1 MKKEINKVNMSET
14 VGVFVAF
21 AIATVWSSLK
31 LTMFVGFPI
40 AMIIGFI
47 VAHKL
52 NKDQAKEKAL

>member
-14 VGVFVAF
+14 AGVFIAF

-31 LTMFVGFPI
+31 LSMFVGFPI

-47 VAHKL
+47 LAHKL
-52 NKDQAKEKAL
+52 NKDKTKEKAL

>member
-1 MKKEINKVNMSET
+1 MKTEMNKGNMSET

-21 AIATVWSSLK
+21 AIATVWSSLN

-52 NKDQAKEKAL
+52 NKNQTKEKAL

>member
-47 VAHKL
+47 LARKL
-52 NKDQAKEKAL
+52 NKDKTKEKAL